1 MLVVLFRKSDSL
13 CFVVVVS
20 LSFVV
25 VPLEDHLDEEGVVEG
40 VDLPFEDDEVE
51 DRAIEADRLVRD
63 RFRGV
68 HRRDH
73 RVINQV
79 DDALEGGRDSQLD
92 DFLVGPLDVLDGLV
106 LELNIPLVNP

>member
-40 VDLPFEDDEVE
+40 GDLPLEDDEVE
-51 DRAIEADRLVRD
+51 DRAIEADKLVRD
-63 RFRGV
+63 RFREA
-68 HRRDH
+68 RR
-73 RVINQV
+73 RLFV
-79 DDALEGGRDSQLD
+79 LD
-92 DFLVGPLDVLDGLV
+92 DPDVIGPIAVV
-106 LELNIPLVNP
+106 CELRFEIANL